1 MTALPTIA
9 YLRRHALPAHVL
21 ASLQGG
27 RPVDISPTR
36 SARPALVATWHI
48 GADNRPASLPDP
60 APWALTPDPPPA
72 PHLPFASAVSDGNQ
86 KPGTGT

>member
-9 YLRRHALPAHVL
+9 YLRRHALPAHLL

-27 RPVDISPTR
+27 RSVDIPPIR

-48 GADNRPASLPDP
+48 GADNRPVCHWSVDRASSVPSGSVP
-60 APWALTPDPPPA
+60 
-72 PHLPFASAVSDGNQ
+72 SG
-86 KPGTGT
+86 